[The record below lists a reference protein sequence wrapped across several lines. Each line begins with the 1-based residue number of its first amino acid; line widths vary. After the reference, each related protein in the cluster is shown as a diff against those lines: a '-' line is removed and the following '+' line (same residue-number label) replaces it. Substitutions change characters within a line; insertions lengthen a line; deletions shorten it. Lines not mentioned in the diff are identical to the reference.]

1 MTDLLA
7 HPEGRQSPLL
17 LRRYLAQRLV
27 ELRDAA
33 GMSQVEVAGSVQGI
47 SKPKLQYLELAKR
60 PLQDNDLLTLLRL
73 FEVPRRE
80 HDKWLELAQAAR
92 AKGRYDHYD
101 EADLPDEAKLAAD
114 YEWGARRIRL
124 FTGQIVPALLQTPE
138 YASTLVAVHRVGRS
152 REEVAKAVEVR
163 LMRQQILNHPDD
175 PVEYHAIVDQ
185 AALERTAFGIQ
196 GAAEQLQHLIDVVQS
211 QDNVTFQVVPWE
223 AGHYKAQVGGFTLM
237 DFGLPR
243 HPGLLQ
249 LEPGLLDPV
258 HVDNRH
264 EIYQH
269 SQAFDEAAEVAL
281 SAKETLGLLHT
292 VAEKAKRSR
301 L

>member
-1 MTDLLA
+1 M
-7 HPEGRQSPLL
+7 

-27 ELRDAA
+27 ALRDAT
-33 GMSQVEVAGSVQGI
+33 GLSQIQVANSVQGI

-73 FEVPRRE
+73 FDVPKRE
-80 HDKWLELAQAAR
+80 HDKWLELARAAR

-101 EADLPDEAKLAAD
+101 EADLPEEAKLAAD

-124 FTGQIVPALLQTPE
+124 FTGQIVPALLQTPD
-138 YASTLVAVHRVGRS
+138 YARTLVAVHRVGRS

-163 LMRQQILNHPDD
+163 LMRQEILSYADD
-175 PVEYHAIVDQ
+175 PVQYHAIVDQ
-185 AALERTAFGIQ
+185 AALERTAHGIEE
-196 GAAEQLQHLIDVVQS
+196 AAKQLQYIIDVVES
-211 QDNVTFQVVPWE
+211 RDNVTFQVVPWE
-223 AGHYKAQVGGFTLM
+223 AGHYKAQVGGFTLL
-237 DFGLPR
+237 DFGLPG

-269 SQAFDEAAEVAL
+269 SQAFDEASEVAL
-281 SAKETLGLLHT
+281 SAQETLGLLHT
-292 VAEKAKRSR
+292 VAEKA
-301 L
+301 

>member
-1 MTDLLA
+1 M
-7 HPEGRQSPLL
+7 
-17 LRRYLAQRLV
+17 LRRYLGRRLV
-27 ELRDAA
+27 ELREAT

-60 PLQDNDLLTLLRL
+60 PLQNTDLQTLLRL
-73 FEVPRRE
+73 YEVPKE
-80 HDKWLELAQAAR
+80 QHDELFAIAEAAR

-101 EADLPDEAKLAAD
+101 EADLPDEARLAAD

-124 FTGQIVPALLQTPE
+124 FTGQIVPALLQTPA
-138 YASTLVAVHRVGRS
+138 YARTLVAVHRVGRS
-152 REEVAKAVEVR
+152 REEIAKAVEVR
-163 LMRQQILNHPDD
+163 LMRQEILSHPDD
-175 PVEYHAIVDQ
+175 PVDYHAIVDQ
-185 AALERTAFGIQ
+185 AALERTAHGID
-196 GAAEQLQHLIDVVQS
+196 GAAEQLQHIIDVVES
-211 QDNVTFQVVPWE
+211 RDNVTFQVVPWS

-237 DFGLPR
+237 DFGLFD
-243 HPGLLQ
+243 HPGILQ

-258 HVDNRH
+258 HIDNRH

-281 SAKETLGLLHT
+281 SAQDTLGLLHS
-292 VAEKAKRSR
+292 VAGKARRSR